1 MHVMESD
8 IRLEPWDATR
18 DGELSE
24 EGMQR
29 KLDVLGYYANTYTY
43 TPGTRFVPHTHEVDK
58 IDGVLSGRFRIQMLG
73 CEVIL
78 EAGDLVWI
86 PEGTLHSA
94 EVVGR
99 DPVISLDAVR
109 RD

>member
-1 MHVMESD
+1 MSPE
-8 IRLEPWDATR
+8 IRLETWDPNR

-24 EGMQR
+24 EAMQA
-29 KLDVLGYYANTYTY
+29 KLESLGYYANMYTY
-43 TPGTRFVPHTHEVDK
+43 TPGTRFAAHTHDVDK
-58 IDGVLSGRFRIQMLG
+58 IDGVLSGRFRVQMRG
-73 CEVIL
+73 REVIL
-78 EAGDLVWI
+78 EAGDLVWV

-94 EVVGR
+94 EVVGA